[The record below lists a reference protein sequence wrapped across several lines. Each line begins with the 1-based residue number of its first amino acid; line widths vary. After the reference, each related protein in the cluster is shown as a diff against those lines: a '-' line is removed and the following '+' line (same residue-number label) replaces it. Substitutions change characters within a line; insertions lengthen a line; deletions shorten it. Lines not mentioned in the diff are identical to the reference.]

1 MFGVVVFLGLLAVP
15 SLRAEPGSNL
25 WFEVGEKLV
34 YQVNW
39 GFIPVGTSVVTTEW
53 IEEDGRRLL
62 AIRFKTVTNHVVEKL
77 YPVDDLVESIIDP
90 DTFLPLRFVKRLNE
104 GDYHCDE
111 LTVFDYKTLKA
122 RWEAK
127 TSGKVKE
134 FDIEADT
141 RDIVSFMYFMRST
154 GFKAGDERAF
164 RVMADEK
171 IYDLTVKADKME
183 TFGVGRFGK
192 VPCVK
197 LEPQAAFGG
206 IFVRKGRMWMW
217 VSDDSR
223 HLCTKLAAQ
232 VPVAK
237 VYIYL
242 EEVHGPGEDFWVKS
256 KEEEK
261 KADADQESGEP

>member
-1 MFGVVVFLGLLAVP
+1 MFGVVVFLAFLAVP
-15 SLRAEPGSNL
+15 SLQAEPGSNL

-62 AIRFKTVTNHVVEKL
+62 SIRFETKTNHVVEKL

-90 DTFLPLRFVKRLNE
+90 DTFLPLRFIKRLNE

-111 LTVFDYKTLKA
+111 VTVFDYKTLKA

-141 RDIVSFMYFMRST
+141 RDIISFMYFMRSS
-154 GFKAGDERAF
+154 GFKPGDERSY

-171 IYDLTVKADKME
+171 LYDLSIKADKIE
-183 TFGVGRFGK
+183 TFSVGRFGK

-217 VSDDSR
+217 VSDDPR
-223 HLCTKLAAQ
+223 QLCTKMAAR
-232 VPVAK
+232 VPVAS

-242 EEVHGPGEDFWVKS
+242 TEVHGPGDDFWVKS
-256 KEEEK
+256 QEKEEEK
-261 KADADQESGEP
+261 HADQESGEP